1 MVDGEKRLAALLVDF
16 ENLYYFIK
24 KSPGYK
30 GHDTMEVIVRLIQQL
45 RDYLDSEFT
54 EATISL
60 DAYADFEQ
68 IEENAQG
75 DLYLLGF
82 DTHNVLG
89 TEHKNAADMK
99 LCIDAME
106 ILYTRP
112 EISTFVLIAG
122 DRDYIPVIQH
132 LKRKAKVVRV
142 VGFQGSMSGDLL
154 TTLGQRYFVDGQQF
168 LHQFPQNAT
177 TKPPEP
183 PEQVKPSI
191 IVLPPGLTKP
201 GASAIL
207 PRTHME
213 IATPLALPGAPSLPL
228 KSPEE
233 YKKVALGVVFKY
245 FKGKPEIWMAPYL
258 HKLRSEVPEL
268 SEPERKAIISRLNE
282 SGAITIET
290 RTGEM
295 HDYTVFK
302 LNWNHPDVRQA
313 AQ

>member
-1 MVDGEKRLAALLVDF
+1 MVDGHKGFAALLVDF

-24 KSPGYK
+24 NSVTYK
-30 GHDTMEVIVRLIQQL
+30 GYDTMELIVRLLQQL
-45 RDYLDSEFT
+45 RDHLEKVCMET
-54 EATISL
+54 TISL
-60 DAYADFEQ
+60 DAYADFER
-68 IEENAQG
+68 IEDNAQG

-106 ILYTRP
+106 ILHTRP

-142 VGFQGSMSGDLL
+142 VGFHGSVSGDLL
-154 TTLGQRYFVDGQQF
+154 TTLGQQYFVDGQQF
-168 LHQFPQNAT
+168 LQQLPQKPA
-177 TKPPEP
+177 TKPPE
-183 PEQVKPSI
+183 
-191 IVLPPGLTKP
+191 GTTH
-201 GASAIL
+201 GTTAI
-207 PRTHME
+207 PAKSHTE
-213 IATPLALPGAPSLPL
+213 IAITPALPVVPSLPL

-233 YKKVALGVVFKY
+233 YKRLALGLVFKY
-245 FKGKPEIWMAPYL
+245 FKGKPEVWMSPYL
-258 HKLRSEVPEL
+258 HKLRNEVPEL
-268 SEPERKAIISRLNE
+268 SEPERKDIISRLNQ

-302 LNWNHPDVRQA
+302 LNWNHSDVREVA
-313 AQ
+313 P

>member
-1 MVDGEKRLAALLVDF
+1 MMHTQTLNK
-16 ENLYYFIK
+16 
-24 KSPGYK
+24 
-30 GHDTMEVIVRLIQQL
+30 
-45 RDYLDSEFT
+45 
-54 EATISL
+54 
-60 DAYADFEQ
+60 
-68 IEENAQG
+68 IEDNAQG

-154 TTLGQRYFVDGQQF
+154 TTLGQRYFIDGQQF
-168 LHQFPQNAT
+168 LHQPPQEAT

-183 PEQVKPSI
+183 TKRPVAISLRPHTPIPVSTP
-191 IVLPPGLTKP
+191 VGLPAVPGLP
-201 GASAIL
+201 SRSA
-207 PRTHME
+207 
-213 IATPLALPGAPSLPL
+213 
-228 KSPEE
+228 EE
-233 YKKVALGVVFKY
+233 YGKVALGLVFKY
-245 FKGKPEIWMAPYL
+245 FKGKPEVWMAPYL
-258 HKLRSEVPEL
+258 HKLRSELPEL

-290 RTGEM
+290 RTGEV
-295 HDYTVFK
+295 HDYTIFK
-302 LNWNHPDVRQA
+302 LNWNHPDVRVA
-313 AQ
+313 AL